1 MIMKFILG
9 KKLGMSQIFDENKKV
24 VPVTL
29 IEAGPCFVSQIRTP
43 EKDGYSAVQIGF
55 DKTKKANKPLAGHLK
70 ALGGLRYLREFLV
83 SLDEVKAFET
93 GQEIKVDIFE
103 PLEKVQ
109 VSSVSKGKGFA
120 GVVKRHG
127 FSGGP
132 ASHGQK
138 HSLRAPGSIGSSFP
152 ERVWKGKRMAG
163 RMGSDRTTVKNLRVM
178 KIDLEDNVLAI
189 KGAVPG
195 PKGALVAVVREK

>member
-1 MIMKFILG
+1 
-9 KKLGMSQIFDENKKV
+9 MSQIFDENKKV

>member
-1 MIMKFILG
+1 
-9 KKLGMSQIFDENKKV
+9 MSQIFDENKKV

-55 DKTKKANKPLAGHLK
+55 DKTKKANKPLAGHLRE
-70 ALGGLRYLREFLV
+70 LGGLRYLREFLV
-83 SLDEVKAFET
+83 SLDEVKAFEA